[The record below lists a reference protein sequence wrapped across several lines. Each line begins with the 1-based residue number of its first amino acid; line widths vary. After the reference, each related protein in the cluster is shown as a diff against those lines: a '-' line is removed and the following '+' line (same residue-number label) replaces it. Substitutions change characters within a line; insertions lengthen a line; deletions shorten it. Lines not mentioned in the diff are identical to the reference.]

1 MIDLTFESTDSLS
14 TSSKQQ
20 NAMVDLT
27 SESIHT
33 RRAKGSEPN
42 INTAYGQYMKTG
54 SYICNEIVAAS
65 GGIKIGTMNQ
75 ILEHRLITKS
85 KLPNN
90 KASKTWAKVFPNDL

>member
-1 MIDLTFESTDSLS
+1 MIDLTFESIDTLS

-20 NAMVDLT
+20 NTMVDLT

-54 SYICNEIVAAS
+54 SYVCNEIVAAS
-65 GGIKIGTMNQ
+65 GGIKIGLTSEVS
-75 ILEHRLITKS
+75 EHQLNPKH
-85 KLPNN
+85 KVPNN
-90 KASKTWAKVFPNDL
+90 KASKTWAKVFTNDL